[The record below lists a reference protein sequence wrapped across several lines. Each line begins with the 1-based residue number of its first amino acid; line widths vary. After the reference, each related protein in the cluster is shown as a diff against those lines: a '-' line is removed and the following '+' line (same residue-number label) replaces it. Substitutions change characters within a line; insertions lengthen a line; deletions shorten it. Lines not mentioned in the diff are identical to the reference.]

1 MRTEAGAQRA
11 GVVLI
16 ATGLGLFMIF
26 LDALIVN
33 VALPDIQSEF
43 DTGES
48 GVQWIV
54 AAYSM
59 TMAMFM
65 MSGATL
71 ADRLGRRRTY
81 LLGVILFSIASI
93 CCAAAPSIG
102 VLTASRAFQGV
113 GAAVV
118 NVASLALVSAAFARP
133 SDRARAIGTWTGVAS
148 FGIALGPTIGGV
160 LTDAVGW
167 RSIFIVNPIVGLIVV
182 MTTLVYVSESR
193 DPASRGFDPAGQ
205 VLFVLGVG
213 VLTFGLIE
221 VPEFGWIS
229 PLILACLLG
238 GLGVLALFAATELR
252 SDGPMMDVRVFRSP
266 AYTAAIV
273 TVFAVLFCVYGS
285 ILTTTQYFQN
295 VRDYS
300 AVRAGVLMLAFA
312 VPVVIGAPLAGRLAA
327 AFGGRRPTLAG
338 VSATV
343 VASIILALTT
353 GNSLIFTVVGMAVMG
368 IGAALSI
375 APATNI
381 AMGSI
386 ASERAGMAS
395 GILSVQRGLGS
406 TAGYA
411 IMGSVLAATLSG
423 VLPDKLEPLI
433 SDDGERAAVVADVED
448 AANPQAVP
456 AVLGPG
462 GTTHSEITE
471 RQEVLDAAD
480 DAFVD
485 GVRVASAVAFVVAL
499 AALILGFVTFP
510 RGRTATESDE
520 SEPAMADAAAT
531 T

>member
-1 MRTEAGAQRA
+1 
-11 GVVLI
+11 
-16 ATGLGLFMIF
+16 MIF

-54 AAYSM
+54 ASYSM
-59 TMAMFM
+59 TMAIFM

-71 ADRLGRRRTY
+71 ADHLGRRGTY
-81 LLGVILFSIASI
+81 VLGVVMFAVASI
-93 CCAAAPSIG
+93 GCAAAPSAL
-102 VLTASRAFQGV
+102 VLIMARAVQGV

-133 SDRARAIGTWTGVAS
+133 SDRARAIGLWTGVAS
-148 FGIALGPTIGGV
+148 LGIALGPTVGGV
-160 LTDAVGW
+160 LTDEIGW
-167 RSIFIVNPIVGLIVV
+167 RSIFIINPIVGVIILLI
-182 MTTLVYVSESR
+182 TFGSVSESR
-193 DPASRGFDPAGQ
+193 DPATRGFDPLGQ
-205 VLFVLGVG
+205 FLFIVG
-213 VLTFGLIE
+213 IGALTFALIE
-221 VPEFGWIS
+221 VPELGWIS
-229 PLILACLLG
+229 PVILACLVG
-238 GLGVLALFAATELR
+238 GLAVLVLFGATELR

-285 ILTTTQYFQN
+285 MLTVTQYFQN

-312 VPVVIGAPLAGRLAA
+312 VPVVIGAPLSGRLAA
-327 AFGGRRPTLAG
+327 AVGGRRPTLAG
-338 VSATV
+338 VSSV
-343 VASIILALTT
+343 VLACVVLALTT
-353 GNSLIFTVVGMAVMG
+353 GDGLIYTVIGMGLVGT
-368 IGAALSI
+368 GAAFSI

-386 ASERAGMAS
+386 VPERAGMAS
-395 GILSVQRGLGS
+395 GILSAQRGLGS

-411 IMGSVLAATLSG
+411 IMGSVLAITVAG

-433 SDDGERAAVVADVED
+433 SNDAEREAVVTDVQD

-462 GTTHSEITE
+462 AETHSEIAE

-485 GVRVASAVAFVVAL
+485 GIRAASAVAFVVAL
-499 AALILGFVTFP
+499 AALVLGFVTFP
-510 RGRTATESDE
+510 KGRTAAESDE
-520 SEPAMADAAAT
+520 PVGAAT
-531 T
+531 EAATRTEATSAPTRRQ